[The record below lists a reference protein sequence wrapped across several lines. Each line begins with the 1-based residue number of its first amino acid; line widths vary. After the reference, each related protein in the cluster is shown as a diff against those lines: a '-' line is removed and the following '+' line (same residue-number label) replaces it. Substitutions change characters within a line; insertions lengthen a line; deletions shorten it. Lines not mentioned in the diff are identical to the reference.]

1 MPDMLVR
8 RKMNVLML
16 APILAPILAML
27 ICGACNKATD
37 TRTSTTAGQ
46 ANANS
51 QSSQTRAVE
60 TEVVTPQ
67 FIAGAI
73 RATGKILVSED
84 RVATIGPVHEGRLV
98 RLYAGQGSVVKKGQ
112 KLADLQ
118 SADIDEA
125 EAEYL
130 KALADAENARRTSE
144 AEVKL
149 AQQTYDRTKM
159 LYEKT
164 IAAGK
169 ALQAAEHDLQVAKAA
184 AESTVASTK
193 AALTAARHRLLI
205 LGLTEADMKALA
217 TRPDFAAVFSLTS
230 PISGIVVERNATVG
244 ATVGSDANVFKIV
257 DISSVWIDANVF
269 EKDVARV
276 KLGQQVNVSVTA
288 FSGSVFTGK
297 VILVSTVVDPDTR
310 SVKVRTEVPNHDAR
324 LKPDMFANVEIIT
337 DVNRTSIS
345 IPQAALL
352 SDGGQSVVFVA
363 AGSGFEKRTVTL
375 GIQSDDRIEITDGL
389 KAGDKVVIKGNYLLL
404 QQGRPEQ

>member
-1 MPDMLVR
+1 MFLT
-8 RKMNVLML
+8 RKVSPMMHAAIASMILCAACGK
-16 APILAPILAML
+16 AP
-27 ICGACNKATD
+27 D
-37 TRTSTTAGQ
+37 TRSSAAGQ

-51 QSSQTRAVE
+51 QSSQARAIE

-67 FIAGAI
+67 LIAGAV

-84 RVATIGPVHEGRLV
+84 RVAAIGPVHEGRLV
-98 RLYAGQGSVVKKGQ
+98 RLYAGQGSVVRKGQ

-118 SADIDEA
+118 SADLDEA
-125 EAEYL
+125 EADYL
-130 KALADAENARRTSE
+130 KAVADSENARRTSE
-144 AEVKL
+144 AELRL

-169 ALQAAEHDLQVAKAA
+169 ALQSAEHDLQVAKATA
-184 AESTVASTK
+184 DNSIASTK
-193 AALTAARHRLLI
+193 AALTSARHRLLI
-205 LGLTEADMKALA
+205 LGLTEADIKALA
-217 TRPDFAAVFSLTS
+217 TKPDFAAVFSLTS

-276 KLGQQVNVSVTA
+276 KLGQPVNVSVTA
-288 FSGSVFTGK
+288 FPGTVFTGK
-297 VILVSTVVDPDTR
+297 VILVSTVMDPETR
-310 SVKVRTEVPNHDAR
+310 SLKVRTEVPNRDAR

-345 IPQAALL
+345 IPQTAVLN
-352 SDGGQSVVFVA
+352 DGGQSVVFVA
-363 AGSGFEKRTVTL
+363 AGSGFEKRSVTT
-375 GIQSDDRIEITDGL
+375 GIQSDDRIEITGGL
-389 KAGDKVVIKGNYLLL
+389 KAGDKVVTKGNYLLL
-404 QQGRPEQ
+404 QQGKPEQ

>member
-1 MPDMLVR
+1 MFVR
-8 RKMNVLML
+8 SKMKPFML
-16 APILAPILAML
+16 APILAMM
-27 ICGACNKATD
+27 ICGACNKAPD
-37 TRTSTTAGQ
+37 TRSSTAAGQ
-46 ANANS
+46 ANANLDP
-51 QSSQTRAVE
+51 SQTRGIE

-67 FIAGAI
+67 LIAGAI

-84 RVATIGPVHEGRLV
+84 RVAAIGPVHEGRLV
-98 RLYAGQGSVVKKGQ
+98 RLYAGQGSMVKKGQ
-112 KLADLQ
+112 TLADLQ

-125 EAEYL
+125 EADYL
-130 KALADAENARRTSE
+130 KALADSESARRTSE

-169 ALQAAEHDLQVAKAA
+169 ALQSAEHDLQVAKAT
-184 AESTVASTK
+184 AESSVASTK
-193 AALTAARHRLLI
+193 AALTSARHRLLI
-205 LGLTEADMKALA
+205 LGLKESDMNALA
-217 TRPDFAAVFSLTS
+217 NKSDFAAVFSLTS
-230 PISGIVVERNATVG
+230 PISGTVVERNATVG

-288 FSGSVFTGK
+288 FPGAIFTGK

-310 SVKVRTEVPNHDAR
+310 SVKVRTEVPNRDGR

-337 DVNRTSIS
+337 DVNRTAVS
-345 IPQAALL
+345 IPQSALL
-352 SDGGQSVVFVA
+352 NDGGQSLVFVA
-363 AGSGFEKRTVTL
+363 VGSGFEKRAVTP
-375 GIQSDDRIEITDGL
+375 GIQSEDRIEIISGL
-389 KAGDKVVIKGNYLLL
+389 NAGDKVVVKGNYLLL
-404 QQGRPEQ
+404 QQSKPEQ

>member
-1 MPDMLVR
+1 MPDMFAR
-8 RKMNVLML
+8 RKMKGLML
-16 APILAPILAML
+16 APIFAIM
-27 ICGACNKATD
+27 ICDACDKPTD
-37 TRTSTTAGQ
+37 TRSSTTAGQ

-51 QSSQTRAVE
+51 QSSQTRAIE
-60 TEVVTPQ
+60 TEVVTPRL
-67 FIAGAI
+67 IAGAI

-84 RVATIGPVHEGRLV
+84 RVAAIGPVHEGRLV
-98 RLYAGQGSVVKKGQ
+98 RLYAGQGSAVKKGQ

-118 SADIDEA
+118 SADIDQA
-125 EAEYL
+125 EADYL
-130 KALADAENARRTSE
+130 KALADSENARRTSE
-144 AEVKL
+144 AEVRL

-169 ALQAAEHDLQVAKAA
+169 ALQAAEHDLQVAKAG
-184 AESTVASTK
+184 AESSVASTR

-205 LGLTEADMKALA
+205 LGLTEADMNALA

-257 DISSVWIDANVF
+257 DTSSVWIDANVF

-288 FSGSVFTGK
+288 FPASVFTGK

-310 SVKVRTEVPNHDAR
+310 SVKVRTEVPNRDAR

-345 IPQAALL
+345 IPQTALL
-352 SDGGQSVVFVA
+352 NDGGQSVVFVA
-363 AGSGFEKRTVTL
+363 AGSGFEKRPVTT
-375 GIQSDDRIEITDGL
+375 GIQSDDRIEITGGL
-389 KAGDKVVIKGNYLLL
+389 KPGDKVVTKGNYLLL
-404 QQGRPEQ
+404 QQSKPEQ

>member
-1 MPDMLVR
+1 MLLTR
-8 RKMNVLML
+8 NVNLMMR
-16 APILAPILAML
+16 AAIASMILCA
-27 ICGACNKATD
+27 ACNKAPD
-37 TRTSTTAGQ
+37 TRTTAAASQ

-51 QSSQTRAVE
+51 QASQARAIE

-67 FIAGAI
+67 LIAGAV

-84 RVATIGPVHEGRLV
+84 RVAAIGPVHEGRLV
-98 RLYAGQGSVVKKGQ
+98 RLYAGQGSVVRKGQ

-118 SADIDEA
+118 SADLDEA
-125 EAEYL
+125 EADYL
-130 KALADAENARRTSE
+130 KAVADSENARRSSE
-144 AEVKL
+144 AELRL

-169 ALQAAEHDLQVAKAA
+169 ALQSAEHDLQLAKATA
-184 AESTVASTK
+184 DNSIASTK
-193 AALTAARHRLLI
+193 AALTSARHRLLI
-205 LGLTEADMKALA
+205 LGLTEGDIKALA
-217 TRPDFAAVFSLTS
+217 TKPDFAAVFSLTS

-276 KLGQQVNVSVTA
+276 KLGQPVNVSVTA
-288 FSGSVFTGK
+288 FPGTVFTGK
-297 VILVSTVVDPDTR
+297 VILVSTVMDPETR
-310 SVKVRTEVPNHDAR
+310 SLKVRTEVPNRDAR

-345 IPQAALL
+345 IPQTALL
-352 SDGGQSVVFVA
+352 NDGGQSVVFVA
-363 AGSGFEKRTVTL
+363 AGSGFEKRTVTT
-375 GIQSDDRIEITDGL
+375 GIQSDDRIEITSGL
-389 KAGDKVVIKGNYLLL
+389 KAGDKVVTKGNYLLL
-404 QQGRPEQ
+404 QQGKPEQ

>member
-1 MPDMLVR
+1 MFARSKTNTL
-8 RKMNVLML
+8 
-16 APILAPILAML
+16 ILTTTLAMM
-27 ICGACNKATD
+27 ICGACKRAPD
-37 TRTSTTAGQ
+37 ARSGAAAQ

-51 QSSQTRAVE
+51 ESTQTRAVE
-60 TEVVTPQ
+60 TEAVSPQ
-67 FIAGAI
+67 LIAGAI

-84 RVATIGPVHEGRLV
+84 RIAAIGPVHEGRLV

-112 KLADLQ
+112 RLADLQ

-125 EAEYL
+125 EADYL
-130 KALADAENARRTSE
+130 KALADYENARRTSD

-169 ALQAAEHDLQVAKAA
+169 ALQSAEHDLQVAKAT
-184 AESTVASTK
+184 AESSVASTK
-193 AALTAARHRLLI
+193 AALTSARHRLLI
-205 LGLTEADMKALA
+205 LGLKESDMNSLANKA
-217 TRPDFAAVFSLTS
+217 DFAAVFSLTS
-230 PISGIVVERNATVG
+230 PISGTVVERNATVG
-244 ATVGSDANVFKIV
+244 ATVGSDATVFKIV
-257 DISSVWIDANVF
+257 DTSSVWIDANVF

-288 FSGSVFTGK
+288 FPGAVFTGK

-310 SVKVRTEVPNHDAR
+310 SVKVRTEVQNRDGR

-345 IPQAALL
+345 IPQSALL
-352 SDGGQSVVFVA
+352 NDGGQSVVFVA
-363 AGSGFEKRTVTL
+363 AGNGFEKRTVTT
-375 GIQSDDRIEITDGL
+375 GIQSDDRIEITSGL
-389 KAGDKVVIKGNYLLL
+389 KAGDKVVTKGNYLLL
-404 QQGRPEQ
+404 QQSKPEQ

>member
-1 MPDMLVR
+1 M
-8 RKMNVLML
+8 
-16 APILAPILAML
+16 I
-27 ICGACNKATD
+27 ICGACKRAPD
-37 TRTSTTAGQ
+37 ARSSAAAQ

-51 QSSQTRAVE
+51 ESAQSRAIE

-67 FIAGAI
+67 LIAGAI

-84 RVATIGPVHEGRLV
+84 RVAAIGPVHEGRLV
-98 RLYAGQGSVVKKGQ
+98 RLSAGQGSAVRKGQ

-125 EAEYL
+125 EADYL
-130 KALADAENARRTSE
+130 KALADYENAKRTSE

-169 ALQAAEHDLQVAKAA
+169 ALQSAEHDLQVAKATA
-184 AESTVASTK
+184 DSSVASTK
-193 AALTAARHRLLI
+193 AALTSARHRLLI
-205 LGLTEADMKALA
+205 LGLKESDMNALA
-217 TRPDFAAVFSLTS
+217 NKSDFAAVFSLTS
-230 PISGIVVERNATVG
+230 PISGTVVERNATVG
-244 ATVGSDANVFKIV
+244 ATVGSDATVFKIV

-288 FSGSVFTGK
+288 FPGAVFSGK

-310 SVKVRTEVPNHDAR
+310 SVKVRTEVQNHDGR

-345 IPQAALL
+345 IPQTALL
-352 SDGGQSVVFVA
+352 NDGGQAVVFVA
-363 AGSGFEKRTVTL
+363 AGSGFEKRTVTP
-375 GIQSDDRIEITDGL
+375 GIQSDDRIEITSGL
-389 KAGDKVVIKGNYLLL
+389 KAGDKVVTKGNYLLL
-404 QQGRPEQ
+404 QQSKPEQ

>member
-1 MPDMLVR
+1 MFARSKTNTLI
-8 RKMNVLML
+8 LTTAL
-16 APILAPILAML
+16 AII
-27 ICGACNKATD
+27 ICGACKRAPDSRSGAAAQT
-37 TRTSTTAGQ
+37 
-46 ANANS
+46 NANS
-51 QSSQTRAVE
+51 EIAQTRAVE

-67 FIAGAI
+67 LIAGAV

-84 RVATIGPVHEGRLV
+84 RIAAIGPVHEGRLV
-98 RLYAGQGSVVKKGQ
+98 RLYAGQGSAVRKGQ

-125 EAEYL
+125 EADYL
-130 KALADAENARRTSE
+130 KALADYENAKRTSE

-169 ALQAAEHDLQVAKAA
+169 ALQSAEHDLQVAKATA
-184 AESTVASTK
+184 DSSVASTK
-193 AALTAARHRLLI
+193 AALTSARHRLLI
-205 LGLTEADMKALA
+205 LGLKESDMNALA
-217 TRPDFAAVFSLTS
+217 NKSDFAAVFSLTS
-230 PISGIVVERNATVG
+230 PISGTVVERNATVG
-244 ATVGSDANVFKIV
+244 ATVGSDATVFKIV

-276 KLGQQVNVSVTA
+276 KLGQQVNLSVTA
-288 FSGSVFTGK
+288 FPGAVFTGK

-310 SVKVRTEVPNHDAR
+310 SVKVRTEVQNRDGR

-345 IPQAALL
+345 IPQSALL
-352 SDGGQSVVFVA
+352 NDGGQSIVFVA
-363 AGSGFEKRTVTL
+363 AGNGFEKRTVTT
-375 GIQSDDRIEITDGL
+375 GIQSEDRIEITSGL
-389 KAGDKVVIKGNYLLL
+389 KAGDKVVTKGNYLLL
-404 QQGRPEQ
+404 QQSKPEQ

>member
-1 MPDMLVR
+1 MFVR
-8 RKMNVLML
+8 RKMKALML
-16 APILAPILAML
+16 APILAMM
-27 ICGACNKATD
+27 ICGACNKAPD
-37 TRTSTTAGQ
+37 TRSSATAEQ

-51 QSSQTRAVE
+51 QPSQTRAIE

-67 FIAGAI
+67 LITGAV

-84 RVATIGPVHEGRLV
+84 RVAVIGPVHEGRLV
-98 RLYAGQGSVVKKGQ
+98 RLYAGQGSVVRKGQ

-125 EAEYL
+125 EADYL
-130 KALADAENARRTSE
+130 KALADSQNARRTSE

-169 ALQAAEHDLQVAKAA
+169 ALQSAEHDLQVAQAS
-184 AESTVASTK
+184 AESSVASTK

-205 LGLTEADMKALA
+205 LGLTEADMNALA

-269 EKDVARV
+269 EKDLARV

-288 FSGSVFTGK
+288 FPGSVFTGK

-310 SVKVRTEVPNHDAR
+310 SVKVRTEVPNRDAR
-324 LKPDMFANVEIIT
+324 LKPDMFANVEIVT
-337 DVNRTSIS
+337 DVNRTAIS
-345 IPQAALL
+345 IPQSALL
-352 SDGGQSVVFVA
+352 NDGGQSVVFVA
-363 AGSGFEKRTVTL
+363 AGSGFDKRPVTP
-375 GIQSDDRIEITDGL
+375 GIQSDDRIEITGGL

-404 QQGRPEQ
+404 QQSKPEQ

>member
-1 MPDMLVR
+1 MFVR
-8 RKMNVLML
+8 RKTKVLML
-16 APILAPILAML
+16 VPIFAMM
-27 ICGACNKATD
+27 ICGACGKTPN
-37 TRTSTTAGQ
+37 TRSSSASGQ
-46 ANANS
+46 TNANAE
-51 QSSQTRAVE
+51 SSQTRAIE

-67 FIAGAI
+67 LIAGAI

-84 RVATIGPVHEGRLV
+84 RVASIGPVHEGRLV
-98 RLYAGQGSVVKKGQ
+98 RLYAGQGSVVRKGQ

-125 EAEYL
+125 EADYL
-130 KALADAENARRTSE
+130 KALADSENARRTSE

-169 ALQAAEHDLQVAKAA
+169 ALQSAEHDLQVAKAT
-184 AESTVASTK
+184 AESSVASTK
-193 AALTAARHRLLI
+193 AALTSARHRLLI
-205 LGLTEADMKALA
+205 LGLTEADMRALA

-288 FSGSVFTGK
+288 FPGTVFTGK

-310 SVKVRTEVPNHDAR
+310 SVKVRTEVANRDGR

-345 IPQAALL
+345 IPQTALL
-352 SDGGQSVVFVA
+352 NDGGQSVVFVA
-363 AGSGFEKRTVTL
+363 AGGAFEKRSVTT
-375 GIQSDDRIEITDGL
+375 GIQSDDRIEITGGL
-389 KAGDKVVIKGNYLLL
+389 KAGDKVVTKGNYLLL
-404 QQGRPEQ
+404 QQSKPEQ

>member
-1 MPDMLVR
+1 MSARIKTNTLI
-8 RKMNVLML
+8 LTATL
-16 APILAPILAML
+16 AII
-27 ICGACNKATD
+27 ICGACKRAPD
-37 TRTSTTAGQ
+37 ARSSAAAQ

-51 QSSQTRAVE
+51 AQSRAVE

-67 FIAGAI
+67 LIAGAI

-84 RVATIGPVHEGRLV
+84 RIAAIGPVHEGRLV
-98 RLYAGQGSVVKKGQ
+98 RLYAGQGSVVRKGQ

-125 EAEYL
+125 EADYL
-130 KALADAENARRTSE
+130 KALADYENAKRTSE

-169 ALQAAEHDLQVAKAA
+169 ALQSAEHDLQVARAT
-184 AESTVASTK
+184 AESSVASTK
-193 AALTAARHRLLI
+193 AALTSARHRLLI
-205 LGLTEADMKALA
+205 LGLKESDMNSLA
-217 TRPDFAAVFSLTS
+217 NKSDFAAVFSLTS
-230 PISGIVVERNATVG
+230 PISGTVVERNATVG
-244 ATVGSDANVFKIV
+244 ATVGSDATLFKIV

-288 FSGSVFTGK
+288 FPGSVFTGK

-310 SVKVRTEVPNHDAR
+310 SVKVRTEVQNRDGR

-345 IPQAALL
+345 IPQTALL
-352 SDGGQSVVFVA
+352 NDAGQSIVFVA
-363 AGSGFEKRTVTL
+363 AGNDFEKRTVTT
-375 GIQSDDRIEITDGL
+375 GIQSDNRIEITSGL
-389 KAGDKVVIKGNYLLL
+389 KAGDKVVTKGNYLLL
-404 QQGRPEQ
+404 QQSKPEQ

>member
-1 MPDMLVR
+1 MSARIKTNTL
-8 RKMNVLML
+8 
-16 APILAPILAML
+16 ILTATLAMI
-27 ICGACNKATD
+27 ICGACKRAPD
-37 TRTSTTAGQ
+37 ARSSAAAQ

-51 QSSQTRAVE
+51 AQSRAVE

-67 FIAGAI
+67 LIAGAI

-84 RVATIGPVHEGRLV
+84 RIAAIGPVHEGRLV
-98 RLYAGQGSVVKKGQ
+98 RLYAGQGSVVRKGQ

-125 EAEYL
+125 EADYL
-130 KALADAENARRTSE
+130 KALADYENAKRTSE

-169 ALQAAEHDLQVAKAA
+169 ALQSAEHDLQVARAT
-184 AESTVASTK
+184 AESSVASTK
-193 AALTAARHRLLI
+193 AALTSARHRLLI
-205 LGLTEADMKALA
+205 LGLKESDMNSLA
-217 TRPDFAAVFSLTS
+217 NKSDFAAVFSLTS
-230 PISGIVVERNATVG
+230 PISGTVVERNATVG
-244 ATVGSDANVFKIV
+244 ATVGSDATLFKIV

-288 FSGSVFTGK
+288 FPGSVFTGK

-310 SVKVRTEVPNHDAR
+310 SVKVRTEVQNRDGR

-345 IPQAALL
+345 IPQTALL
-352 SDGGQSVVFVA
+352 NDAGQSIVFVA
-363 AGSGFEKRTVTL
+363 AGNDFEKRTVTT
-375 GIQSDDRIEITDGL
+375 GIQSDNRIEITSGL
-389 KAGDKVVIKGNYLLL
+389 KAGDKVVTKGNYLLL
-404 QQGRPEQ
+404 QQSKPEQ

>member
-1 MPDMLVR
+1 MSARIKTNTL
-8 RKMNVLML
+8 
-16 APILAPILAML
+16 ILTATLAMI
-27 ICGACNKATD
+27 ICGACKRAPD
-37 TRTSTTAGQ
+37 ARSSAAAQ

-51 QSSQTRAVE
+51 AQSRAVE

-67 FIAGAI
+67 LIAGAI

-84 RVATIGPVHEGRLV
+84 RIAAIGPVHEGRLV
-98 RLYAGQGSVVKKGQ
+98 RLYAGQGSVVRKGQ

-125 EAEYL
+125 EADYL
-130 KALADAENARRTSE
+130 KALADYENAKRTSE

-169 ALQAAEHDLQVAKAA
+169 ALQSAEHDLQVARAT
-184 AESTVASTK
+184 AESSVASTK
-193 AALTAARHRLLI
+193 AALTSARHRLLI
-205 LGLTEADMKALA
+205 LGLKESDMNSLA
-217 TRPDFAAVFSLTS
+217 NKSDFAAVFSLTS
-230 PISGIVVERNATVG
+230 PISGTVVERNATVG
-244 ATVGSDANVFKIV
+244 ATVGSDATLFKIV

-288 FSGSVFTGK
+288 FPGSVFTGK

-310 SVKVRTEVPNHDAR
+310 SVKVRTEVQNRDGR

-345 IPQAALL
+345 IPQTALL
-352 SDGGQSVVFVA
+352 NDAGQSIVFVA
-363 AGSGFEKRTVTL
+363 ARNDFEKRTVTT
-375 GIQSDDRIEITDGL
+375 GIQSDNRIEITSGL
-389 KAGDKVVIKGNYLLL
+389 KAGDKVVTKGNYLLL
-404 QQGRPEQ
+404 QQSKPEQ

>member
-1 MPDMLVR
+1 MSSR
-8 RKMNVLML
+8 RKLKML
-16 APILAPILAML
+16 APLLL
-27 ICGACNKATD
+27 IMICSACNKAPD
-37 TRTSTTAGQ
+37 TRSITAAGQ

-51 QSSQTRAVE
+51 QSSQARAIE

-67 FIAGAI
+67 LIAGAV

-84 RVATIGPVHEGRLV
+84 RVASIGPVHEGRLV

-118 SADIDEA
+118 SADLDEA
-125 EAEYL
+125 EADYL
-130 KALADAENARRTSE
+130 KAVAESENARRTSE
-144 AEVKL
+144 AELKL

-169 ALQAAEHDLQVAKAA
+169 ALQSAEHDLQVAKAT
-184 AESTVASTK
+184 AESSIASTK
-193 AALTAARHRLLI
+193 AALTSARHRLLI
-205 LGLTEADMKALA
+205 LGLTEGEINALA

-276 KLGQQVNVSVTA
+276 KLGQPVNVAVTA
-288 FSGSVFTGK
+288 FPGTVFTGK
-297 VILVSTVVDPDTR
+297 VILVSTVMDPDTR
-310 SVKVRTEVPNHDAR
+310 SLKVRTEVPNRDAR

-345 IPQAALL
+345 IPQTALL
-352 SDGGQSVVFVA
+352 NDGGRAVVFVA
-363 AGSGFEKRTVTL
+363 AGSGFEKRSVTT
-375 GIQSDDRIEITDGL
+375 GIQSDDRIEITGGL
-389 KAGDKVVIKGNYLLL
+389 KAGDKVVTKGNYLLL
-404 QQGRPEQ
+404 QQGKPEQ

>member
-1 MPDMLVR
+1 MPDMLLTR
-8 RKMNVLML
+8 NVNLMMR
-16 APILAPILAML
+16 AAIASMVFCA
-27 ICGACNKATD
+27 ACNKAPD
-37 TRTSTTAGQ
+37 TRTTAAASQ

-51 QSSQTRAVE
+51 QVSQNRAIE

-67 FIAGAI
+67 LIAGAV

-84 RVATIGPVHEGRLV
+84 RVAAIGPVHEGRLV

-118 SADIDEA
+118 SADLDEA
-125 EAEYL
+125 EADYL
-130 KALADAENARRTSE
+130 KAVADSENARRTSE
-144 AEVKL
+144 AELRL

-169 ALQAAEHDLQVAKAA
+169 ALQSAEHDLQVARATA
-184 AESTVASTK
+184 DSSIASTK
-193 AALTAARHRLLI
+193 AALTSARHRLLI
-205 LGLTEADMKALA
+205 LGLTEGDIKALA
-217 TRPDFAAVFSLTS
+217 TKPDFAAVFSLTS

-276 KLGQQVNVSVTA
+276 RLGQPVNVSVTA
-288 FSGSVFTGK
+288 FPGTVFTGR
-297 VILVSTVVDPDTR
+297 VILVSTVMDPETR
-310 SVKVRTEVPNHDAR
+310 SLKVRTEVANRDAR

-345 IPQAALL
+345 IPQTALL
-352 SDGGQSVVFVA
+352 NDGGQSVVFVA
-363 AGSGFEKRTVTL
+363 AGSGFEKRTVTT
-375 GIQSDDRIEITDGL
+375 GIQSDDRIEITAGL
-389 KAGDKVVIKGNYLLL
+389 KAGDKVVTKGNYLLL
-404 QQGRPEQ
+404 QQGKPEQ

>member
-1 MPDMLVR
+1 MM
-8 RKMNVLML
+8 
-16 APILAPILAML
+16 
-27 ICGACNKATD
+27 ICGACKRAPD
-37 TRTSTTAGQ
+37 ARSGAAAQ

-51 QSSQTRAVE
+51 ESTQTRAVE
-60 TEVVTPQ
+60 TEAVSPQ
-67 FIAGAI
+67 LIAGAI

-84 RVATIGPVHEGRLV
+84 RIAAIGPVHEGRLV

-112 KLADLQ
+112 RLADLQ

-125 EAEYL
+125 EADYL
-130 KALADAENARRTSE
+130 KALADYENARRTSD

-169 ALQAAEHDLQVAKAA
+169 ALQSAEHDLQVAKAT
-184 AESTVASTK
+184 AESSVASTK
-193 AALTAARHRLLI
+193 AALTSARHRLLI
-205 LGLTEADMKALA
+205 LGLKESDMNSLANKA
-217 TRPDFAAVFSLTS
+217 DFAAVFSLTS
-230 PISGIVVERNATVG
+230 PISGTVVERNATVG
-244 ATVGSDANVFKIV
+244 ATVGSDATVFKIV
-257 DISSVWIDANVF
+257 DTSSVWIDANVF

-288 FSGSVFTGK
+288 FPGAVFTGK

-310 SVKVRTEVPNHDAR
+310 SVKVRTEVQNRDGR

-345 IPQAALL
+345 IPQSALL
-352 SDGGQSVVFVA
+352 NDGGQSVVFVA
-363 AGSGFEKRTVTL
+363 AGNGFEKRTVTT
-375 GIQSDDRIEITDGL
+375 GIQSDDRIEITSGL
-389 KAGDKVVIKGNYLLL
+389 KAGDKVVTKGNYLLL
-404 QQGRPEQ
+404 QQSKPEQ

>member
-1 MPDMLVR
+1 MFVR
-8 RKMNVLML
+8 RKMKGLVL

-27 ICGACNKATD
+27 ICGACNKAGD
-37 TRTSTTAGQ
+37 TRSSTTAGPT
-46 ANANS
+46 NANS
-51 QSSQTRAVE
+51 QSSQTRAIE

-67 FIAGAI
+67 LIAGAI

-84 RVATIGPVHEGRLV
+84 RVAAIGPVHEGRLV

-125 EAEYL
+125 EADYL
-130 KALADAENARRTSE
+130 KALADSENARRTSE

-169 ALQAAEHDLQVAKAA
+169 ALQSAEHDLQVAKAT
-184 AESTVASTK
+184 AESSIASTK

-205 LGLTEADMKALA
+205 LGLKDSDMNALA

-288 FSGSVFTGK
+288 FPGSVFTGK

-310 SVKVRTEVPNHDAR
+310 SVKVRTEVLNRDGR

-345 IPQAALL
+345 IPQSALL
-352 SDGGQSVVFVA
+352 NDGGQSVVFVA
-363 AGSGFEKRTVTL
+363 AGSGFERRTVNT
-375 GIQSDDRIEITDGL
+375 GIQSDDRIEITGGV
-389 KAGDKVVIKGNYLLL
+389 KAGDKVVTKGNYLLL
-404 QQGRPEQ
+404 QQSKPEQ

>member
-1 MPDMLVR
+1 MPDMFVR
-8 RKMNVLML
+8 RKMKALML
-16 APILAPILAML
+16 APILSLVV
-27 ICGACNKATD
+27 CGACKKAPD
-37 TRTSTTAGQ
+37 ARPSAPAGQ
-46 ANANS
+46 TNANS
-51 QSSQTRAVE
+51 DTSQTRTIE

-67 FIAGAI
+67 LIAGAI

-84 RVATIGPVHEGRLV
+84 RVAAIGPVHEGRLV
-98 RLYAGQGSVVKKGQ
+98 RLYAGQGSAVKKGQ

-130 KALADAENARRTSE
+130 KAAADSENARRTSE
-144 AEVKL
+144 AELKL

-169 ALQAAEHDLQVAKAA
+169 ALQSAEHDLQVAKAT
-184 AESTVASTK
+184 AESSIASTK

-205 LGLTEADMKALA
+205 LGLTEADIKALA
-217 TRPDFAAVFSLTS
+217 TRPDFVAVFSLTS

-257 DISSVWIDANVF
+257 DVSSVWIDANVF
-269 EKDVARV
+269 EKDLARV

-288 FSGSVFTGK
+288 FPGSVFTGK

-310 SVKVRTEVPNHDAR
+310 SVKVRTEVPNRDAR
-324 LKPDMFANVEIIT
+324 LKPDMFANVEIVT

-345 IPQAALL
+345 IPQTALL
-352 SDGGQSVVFVA
+352 NDGGQSVVFVA
-363 AGSGFEKRTVTL
+363 AGGGFEKRTVTP
-375 GIQSDDRIEITDGL
+375 GIQSDDRVEITAGL
-389 KAGDKVVIKGNYLLL
+389 KAGDKVVTKGNYLLL
-404 QQGRPEQ
+404 QQNKPEQ